1 MSKTSYVN
9 GSDMLLYVSNKAI
22 GHCTSHTT
30 TFTSET
36 KDRAVK
42 PVASASVSSG
52 LWKGKGV
59 VGLGISISADGLRFY
74 NESEC
79 GFKELLAL
87 WKAGEPVVAKC
98 VEREE
103 TDPYLQGSFVITS
116 LEENTPAQD
125 DATYKVSLENDG
137 EPTVLDDT
145 KLTGA
150 A

>member
-52 LWKGKGV
+52 LWKGKCV